1 MPLPTD
7 PAIIETSQGL
17 VDVLHG
23 LFGSH
28 PGQRPGKRT
37 PPKQP
42 NSHRY
47 PLTPSEVHAKGILLK
62 GTFEPTSEAAVL
74 SAAPHFHRSSTPIL
88 ARFSSSTGIP
98 NLPDTDPNG
107 NPRGLALRFML
118 EESPRHVH
126 TDIITHSTPFF
137 PAKDGPEALAFFRA
151 FASGTM
157 GSFLSTHPAALAFAQ
172 AEKPFPASFATETYF
187 GVNAFKFVADDRKE
201 TFIRYRI
208 IPIAGESYLD
218 DEQVKAETDTY
229 LYDDLSARLSTG
241 PVTFDLVAQ
250 MAEDGDA
257 TDDCTVHWP
266 NDRILVTLG
275 RVRLESVVE
284 DNLAE
289 QKRIIFDPV
298 PRVRGIEPSED
309 PLIETRAGVYL
320 ISGRERR
327 TA

>member
-7 PAIIETSQGL
+7 PAVLETSQRL

-23 LFGSH
+23 IFGPH
-28 PGQRPGKRT
+28 PGKR
-37 PPKQP
+37 P
-42 NSHRY
+42 
-47 PLTPSEVHAKGILLK
+47 VHAKGILLRGIFK
-62 GTFEPTSEAAVL
+62 PTPEAASL

-137 PAKDGPEALAFFRA
+137 PAKDGPEALAFFHA
-151 FASGTM
+151 FASGTIK
-157 GSFLSTHPAALAFAQ
+157 SFLSTHPAAQAFVQ
-172 AEKPFPASFATETYF
+172 AEKPFPASFGTEKYF
-187 GVNAFKFVADDRKE
+187 GVNAFKFIDEDGQE
-201 TFIRYRI
+201 TFIRYRVM
-208 IPIAGESYLD
+208 PSAGESYLD
-218 DEQVKAETDTY
+218 GEQLKAKSDSY
-229 LYDDLSARLSTG
+229 LYDELPIRLCAG
-241 PVTFDLVAQ
+241 PVAFDLVAQ
-250 MAEDGDA
+250 LAEDGDV

-266 NDRILVTLG
+266 DDRILVKLG
-275 RVRLESVVE
+275 TVRLDSIME
-284 DNLAE
+284 DNDAE

-298 PRVRGIEPSED
+298 PRVDGIEPSAD
-309 PLIETRAGVYL
+309 PLIDTRAGVYL

-327 TA
+327 AARDRLTMLTYSGVPDEE